1 MFRNCFIYEQ
11 FHEQVKNTLFYS
23 LFMSIHRIIW
33 VFFSFYINDFYGY
46 NKPSIWRR
54 QCILFTLGVVPKIPF
69 KLTRSTQDFGRIK
82 NETFPRVYATPILVK
97 KPTKIIKSSEKLLFF
112 WIFSEFV
119 QFWLENSGPNQL
131 DELKWIIL
139 LLLTPKPS
147 LEAE

>member
-1 MFRNCFIYEQ
+1 MFRNCCIYEQ

-33 VFFSFYINDFYGY
+33 VFFSFYLNDFYGS

-82 NETFPRVYATPILVK
+82 NETFPTVCATPILVK
-97 KPTKIIKSSEKLLFF
+97 KNLQKLSNLVKSYCFF
-112 WIFSEFV
+112 WILSEFV
-119 QFWLENSGPNQL
+119 QFWLKKSGPNQL
-131 DELKWIIL
+131 LYG
-139 LLLTPKPS
+139 
-147 LEAE
+147 AE